1 MNKTVTVNIGGLV
14 FHIEEQA
21 YLKLDQYLKAIR
33 NSISIEEQD
42 EVIHDIEIRIAE
54 LFSEYITT
62 TNQVIT
68 TADVDRVVEIM
79 GKPEDY
85 KLSEDETTDQQN
97 SSNTGNYIYTKQPKL
112 YRDTQNGMIGGVLA
126 GFGHYFK
133 IEAVWL
139 RIIFAVLLLFY
150 GTGILLYIIF
160 WAVVP
165 EAKTASQRLEMQGEP
180 INIDTIEKKV
190 KENIE
195 YVTNKFGEV
204 DYEGI
209 KRQVRS
215 TGNNAGQVLQKFFGI
230 FFIITALF
238 GLLGTG
244 IASVALWINRTNIFA
259 DELNYFPVKMQ
270 ETFTDGVLVML
281 LSFIMILPF
290 IGLLLIGS
298 KLIYNNIKY
307 ILPSIILLFVL
318 WLAAIFAFAIPFINM
333 KNYEDGKYIFT
344 SDSTEIYGQ
353 TEDFNLDTEYRDI
366 KIVMVKP
373 EFFTTDKKDSTPY
386 LINDSII
393 LKNIKFEVL
402 STFQDN
408 IYGEIGI
415 TYIPG
420 IYKGENIDSNEL
432 SANEYYDNEKNTLY
446 ISTEPNDIISNTE
459 DSIELKTKILIYL
472 PLSSKIQFSNFTDSI
487 ISINS
492 DSPHKTT
499 NIKPNTWYQ
508 MQKDNTLSEVKK

>member
-62 TNQVIT
+62 TNQVVT

-318 WLAAIFAFAIPFINM
+318 WLAAIFAFAIPFVNM
-333 KNYEDGKYIFT
+333 KNYDDINLVIKENILNGEDAQ
-344 SDSTEIYGQ
+344 Q
-353 TEDFNLDTEYRDI
+353 TEDFELDSEY
-366 KIVMVKP
+366 KELKVIVVNP
-373 EFFTTDKKDSTPY
+373 VFFASDRKNITPY
-386 LINDSII
+386 VVTDTTA
-393 LKNIKFEVL
+393 LKNIDLEIL
-402 STFQDN
+402 PTFQNN
-408 IYGEIGI
+408 IYGTFTVKYVLGKEYHNQKI
-415 TYIPG
+415 TT
-420 IYKGENIDSNEL
+420 KNILDINQF
-432 SANEYYDNEKNTLY
+432 YDKEENTLY
-446 ISTEPNDIISNTE
+446 ISEEPNLNDSSQESN
-459 DSIELKTKILIYL
+459 SKLNTKCTIYL
-472 PLSSKIQFSNFTDSI
+472 PIDTKIHLTNIFQSTIDNM
-487 ISINS
+487 
-492 DSPHKTT
+492 P